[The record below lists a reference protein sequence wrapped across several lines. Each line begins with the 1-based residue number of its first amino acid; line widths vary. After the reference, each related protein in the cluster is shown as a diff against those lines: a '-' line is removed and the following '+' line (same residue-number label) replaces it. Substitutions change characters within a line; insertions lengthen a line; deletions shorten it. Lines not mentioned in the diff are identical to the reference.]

1 MDVGLEINMESFS
14 LGDSLDVERLR
25 DASLKKLGF
34 LVKQALSR
42 FLTSGDEVYFSKNPM
57 IELFGGEARLC
68 PMSGAQARALGI
80 VNGTSCYII
89 YNRNKIRH
97 IICQVV
103 GNAECSDDFLRD
115 ARGAA
120 SRAFGAPDP
129 SKSSECWSQD
139 GQIFFL
145 EPCGANGK
153 VHWKTA

>member
-1 MDVGLEINMESFS
+1 MDIGLKVNTESFS
-14 LGDSLDVERLR
+14 IGDSLDMEFLH
-25 DASLKKLGF
+25 DASFKKLGF
-34 LVKQALSR
+34 LTKQALSR
-42 FLTSGDEVYFSKNPM
+42 FLILGDDVYFSKNPL
-57 IELFGGEARLC
+57 IELFGGGAGVC

-89 YNRNKIRH
+89 YNQNRIRH

-103 GNAECSDDFLRD
+103 GNAECSDDFLSSAKNA
-115 ARGAA
+115 ARK
-120 SRAFGAPDP
+120 AFGAPDP